1 MTMISKDKEN
11 LAQKQTMKNAGNRK
25 SLGSIYK
32 KWKKLFFKEEMEQC
46 LFHVYCCVQPLGQDS
61 IWKHKKTERQVP
73 CPLVGKTLACS
84 VYFLCSFTA

>member
-46 LFHVYCCVQPLGQDS
+46 LFHVYRCVQLFGQDFIPS
-61 IWKHKKTERQVP
+61 TKSRKASVP
-73 CPLVGKTLACS
+73 SA
-84 VYFLCSFTA
+84 